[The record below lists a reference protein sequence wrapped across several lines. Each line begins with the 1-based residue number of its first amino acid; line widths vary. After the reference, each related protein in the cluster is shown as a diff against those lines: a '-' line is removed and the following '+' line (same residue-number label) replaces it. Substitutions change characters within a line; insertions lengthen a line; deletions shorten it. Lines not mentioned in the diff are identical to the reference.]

1 MFKLLTPILIQKLAY
16 IRLRPFL
23 NPHQAAALAA
33 WLENFKFSIP
43 CQLSES
49 E

>member
-1 MFKLLTPILIQKLAY
+1 MFKLLSPILIRKVAY

-23 NPHQAAALAA
+23 NPQQAAALAA
-33 WLENFKFSIP
+33 WLEKFMFPIP